1 MLSEEEVLRR
11 RTVVLVFTDLS
22 RLFRGRLG
30 ADPITEREGRDLTFR
45 ELEVT
50 AFRDIPACR
59 GGGPFLMVDLG
70 SGRLVGVHVA

>member
-1 MLSEEEVLRR
+1 M
-11 RTVVLVFTDLS
+11 
-22 RLFRGRLG
+22 G